1 MDDTSACQPVHRHPV
16 KEAIGSEGGRSME
29 EDWVMLERL
38 VFRRNGGGGD
48 KPLPE
53 NETTAAS
60 STSIGFP
67 FRVSLGLV
75 FRPSISRFYLEWP
88 GGPKEEIGNSC
99 HLVAAHRE
107 CVLFRLTSIVR
118 SKTRPQYLI
127 YPDDYYI
134 YRPAAGDL
142 KRLPTCIIPVAAA
155 EKREQKHQ
163 DKLDPISSESSES
176 SESESGDD
184 EIVVTEEMKWSA
196 KKAQEEYEEMLAMGV
211 DVDQE
216 VVPSS
221 LVMGRIGLVCLES
234 TGSQGGGD
242 EFVVAEL
249 RLNKLKH
256 RKAVSAELSLFRS
269 SACDWVHMMP
279 LPIHCSNKHDSSSLR
294 HFSIQTVVPSGD
306 CGLCWVDYRGSGII
320 IAKNLLE
327 QTPSLSYIPLP
338 RAPPSGQEP
347 KLRSVCA
354 TAGHGCSLKF
364 IDVVVEKKPF
374 GSDFT
379 FTITSYKRIIATQDG
394 TMKWEKET
402 SMTSDEMWA
411 LKAPGRVP
419 HVVPKFPLVCQDK
432 PQIIHFQLS
441 ECTDYIDTVTLVA
454 IDMSARAVVSVFTH
468 IKGEQELRG
477 EDADVAGARTRLP
490 KPFLGA
496 TFSKS
501 LISGHVNLRKRKNQS

>member
-1 MDDTSACQPVHRHPV
+1 MDPLTRREEIHGRYLNPHGHPV
-16 KEAIGSEGGRSME
+16 KEAIGSEGDPSME
-29 EDWVMLERL
+29 EDWVMLERF
-38 VFRRNGGGGD
+38 VFRRDGGGD
-48 KPLPE
+48 KKPLPE

-75 FRPSISRFYLEWP
+75 SLPSISRFYLEWP
-88 GGPKEEIGNSC
+88 GGPKEEIGNPC
-99 HLVAAHRE
+99 HLVAAHRD

-155 EKREQKHQ
+155 EKREQKHH
-163 DKLDPISSESSES
+163 DKLDPISSES
-176 SESESGDD
+176 SESGDD

-196 KKAQEEYEEMLAMGV
+196 KKAREEYEEMLAMGV

-234 TGSQGGGD
+234 LMSSQGGGD

-249 RLNKLKH
+249 RLNKLNH

-269 SACDWVHMMP
+269 SACDWVHIMP

-294 HFSIQTVVPSGD
+294 HFSIQAVVPFGD
-306 CGLCWVDYRGSGII
+306 CGLCWVDYHGGII

-338 RAPPSGQEP
+338 RAPLASGQQEH

-364 IDVVVEKKPF
+364 IDVVVEEKPF
-374 GSDFT
+374 GGGFT
-379 FTITSYKRIIATQDG
+379 FTITSYKLIIATQDG

-402 SMTSDEMWA
+402 SMTSDEMWS
-411 LKAPGRVP
+411 LKAPGRAP

-432 PQIIHFQLS
+432 PHIIHFQLS

-454 IDMSARAVVSVFTH
+454 IDMSARVVVSVFTH

-477 EDADVAGARTRLP
+477 EDADVAGERTGHWT
-490 KPFLGA
+490 KPNG
-496 TFSKS
+496 
-501 LISGHVNLRKRKNQS
+501 ISRQMLKVQNK